1 MARRPRLEVEGGLY
15 HLITRGVDR
24 QDIFHDPR
32 DFMKFLS
39 LIGNQKDKLP
49 FYLYAYCLMTNHV
62 HLLIERRTDNV
73 GRIMHPCANGLYPI
87 LQSEISSLGACAAR
101 PSQGHPLP
109 ECGEKGGGG

>member
-24 QDIFHDPR
+24 QDIFHDPG
-32 DFMKFLS
+32 DFIKFLS

-62 HLLIERRTDNV
+62 HLLVERRTDNV
-73 GRIMHPCANGLYPI
+73 GRIMHPVC
-87 LQSEISSLGACAAR
+87 
-101 PSQGHPLP
+101 
-109 ECGEKGGGG
+109 